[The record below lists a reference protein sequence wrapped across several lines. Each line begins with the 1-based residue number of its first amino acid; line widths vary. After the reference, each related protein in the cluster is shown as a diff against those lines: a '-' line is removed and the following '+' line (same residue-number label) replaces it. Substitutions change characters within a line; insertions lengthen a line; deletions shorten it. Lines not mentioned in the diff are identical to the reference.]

1 MFFNLY
7 SNIARVRR
15 ILSIGEVFVTR
26 FVAANLNFDHVDL
39 IRLEIGRDISGIT
52 DSEIFAIITVC
63 FIYHV
68 YVITVSLDWKFNP

>member
-7 SNIARVRR
+7 SNVARVGG

-52 DSEIFAIITVC
+52 NSEIFAIITMC
-63 FIYHV
+63 FV
-68 YVITVSLDWKFNP
+68 YIITVSLDFNP